1 MQNNNCSIGSND
13 NSKNNT
19 INDKETILVCCAHAD
34 DETIGMGGTIAKYSK
49 EGIDVITVIFS
60 FGENSSPWLKA
71 DNLILDRKKEAKAIG
86 EFLGSKETIFMGLR
100 DTHLNEEIKDP
111 KIKEVLKK
119 VFMRFKPSRIFTH
132 ASSDPHKDHR
142 SVNELVAKTIAE
154 YDKENKI
161 GLYTFEVWNVV
172 NDSHPVIYVDVSNA
186 FSKKIEAMRKFKS
199 QKVFIYTLLIPVY
212 FRAFL
217 AGRSNHCKYAEKF
230 YKVR

>member
-1 MQNNNCSIGSND
+1 MQNNNYSIDNNSN
-13 NSKNNT
+13 NSKNT

-49 EGIDVITVIFS
+49 EGIDIITVIFS
-60 FGENSSPWLKA
+60 FGENSSPWLKS
-71 DNLILDRKKEAKAIG
+71 DDLILDRKKEAKAIG
-86 EFLGSKETIFMGLR
+86 EFLGSKETIFLGLK
-100 DTHLNEEIKDP
+100 DAYLEEEIKDP

-142 SVNELVAKTIAE
+142 SVNELVAKTIEE

-161 GLYTFEVWNVV
+161 RLYTFEVWNVV
-172 NDSHPVIYVDVSNA
+172 NDSHPVIYVDVTKT
-186 FSKKIEAMRKFKS
+186 FRKKIEAMKKFKS

-212 FRAFL
+212 IRAIL
-217 AGRSNHCKYAEKF
+217 SGRANHCRFAEKF